1 MMMKTRPILRASRA
15 HTTSPGTSPG
25 TSRFGRAPLALAV
38 TCALLLAACSS
49 GGPRSAGPAARA
61 DPGMPAQ
68 GARRG
73 GYYLDDGPGNG
84 PVPDIAAIPDATP
97 RAEPLHPR
105 ANRPYVVFE
114 RQYTPMTA
122 LLPYRERGVGSWYGR
137 RYHGQRTSSGEVYD
151 MYAMTAAHPTLPI
164 PSYVRVTSTVNGRSV
179 VVRVNDRG
187 PFLHGRVID
196 LSYTAAAK
204 LGYAGGGS
212 AEVDVE
218 LITRFD
224 APAEG
229 TLATSGVTTASA
241 AVTSAATSTTTT
253 ATVVKAAMPSTA
265 GVATT
270 GAGASSRAASVVA
283 DASAPRLERL
293 DLETVVAPSSAL
305 APRPASPSEQVA
317 TRPAPVLPADS
328 AALARPA
335 TSGSHFL
342 QLAAFATRENAESS
356 RARLA
361 RDLDWLADRLQV
373 RQEDGMFK
381 VHAGP
386 YRQRDEA
393 LSEAERIRQAT
404 AFKPFPVA
412 R

>member
-1 MMMKTRPILRASRA
+1 MKKTRPILCASRA
-15 HTTSPGTSPG
+15 QTTSPRTSLG
-25 TSRFGRAPLALAV
+25 TSRSASRSGRAPLALAV

-49 GGPRSAGPAARA
+49 GGPRSAGPAARS
-61 DPGMPAQ
+61 DPGVPVQ

-97 RAEPLHPR
+97 RPEPLHPR

-122 LLPYRERGVGSWYGR
+122 LVPYRERGVGSWYGR

-164 PSYVRVTSTVNGRSV
+164 PSYVRVTSAASGRSV

-212 AEVDVE
+212 AEVEVE
-218 LITRFD
+218 LITQFD
-224 APAEG
+224 AP
-229 TLATSGVTTASA
+229 
-241 AVTSAATSTTTT
+241 
-253 ATVVKAAMPSTA
+253 AMPSTA
-265 GVATT
+265 SVAAI
-270 GAGASSRAASVVA
+270 GAGASSRAASVGA
-283 DASAPRLERL
+283 ESSAPRRERL
-293 DLETVVAPSSAL
+293 DLETVVAPSSAP
-305 APRPASPSEQVA
+305 AARPVSPSEQVA
-317 TRPAPVLPADS
+317 SGPAQALLADT
-328 AALARPA
+328 AVLARPTTP

-342 QLAAFATRENAESS
+342 QLAAFATRENAETS